1 MRESADLYDASDVRN
16 APQRRRFGTGRGPMT
31 QDRVSAT
38 DRGQALFGQRV
49 MLRPIVLADFDDWRE
64 VRTRCESWLTRW
76 EPARLPHQPDVTKDR
91 DAFAVRCSAR
101 QRERQLGTGFGY
113 GIFAEGVF
121 CGEINLSS
129 IQRGPF
135 QNAYVGYWIDQRWA
149 GQGLMPEAVV
159 VLARFAFEE
168 LNLHRIQVS
177 IIPRNQASRRVVEKL
192 GLRNEG
198 VAKRYLEIDGV
209 WEDHV
214 RYGFTVE
221 EWDERREDLEAAWL
235 TPR

>member
-1 MRESADLYDASDVRN
+1 MMRDPVR
-16 APQRRRFGTGRGPMT
+16 
-31 QDRVSAT
+31 AT

-64 VRTRCESWLTRW
+64 VRTRCASWLTRW
-76 EPARLPHQPDVTKDR
+76 EPSRLPHQPDVTKDR

-101 QRERQLGTGFGY
+101 QRERQLGTGYGY
-113 GIFAEGVF
+113 GVFAEGVF

-135 QNAYVGYWIDQRWA
+135 QNAYVGYWIDQQWA
-149 GQGLMPEAVV
+149 GRGLMPEAVV

-168 LNLHRIQVS
+168 LHLHRIQVS
-177 IIPRNQASRRVVEKL
+177 IIPRNQASHRVVEKL

-198 VAKRYLEIDGV
+198 VAERYLEIDGV

-214 RYGFTVE
+214 RYGFTAE
-221 EWDERREDLEAAWL
+221 EWDSRREELEAAWL

>member
-1 MRESADLYDASDVRN
+1 MDGA
-16 APQRRRFGTGRGPMT
+16 
-31 QDRVSAT
+31 
-38 DRGQALFGQRV
+38 
-49 MLRPIVLADFDDWRE
+49 
-64 VRTRCESWLTRW
+64 
-76 EPARLPHQPDVTKDR
+76 
-91 DAFAVRCSAR
+91 
-101 QRERQLGTGFGY
+101 
-113 GIFAEGVF
+113 F

-168 LNLHRIQVS
+168 QRLHRIQIS
-177 IIPRNQASRRVVEKL
+177 IIPRNRSSRRVVEKL

-198 VAKRYLEIDGV
+198 VALRYLEINGQ

-214 RYGFTVE
+214 RYALTAE
-221 EWDERREDLEAAWL
+221 EWEARRDELSAAWL
-235 TPR
+235 TPRT